1 MSVTNGIDQ
10 VVTLAGEV
18 AALRQRLAQLDGER
32 ATIERQIADRVS
44 RIAEAAVAA
53 VTPADPV
60 PAAQP
65 VQVSDEPMALS
76 TAILYVIRRSPE
88 TVFTAPE
95 VARQLQITDSDSA
108 IRTHLARMAKDHRI
122 ARVAYGKYKAL

>member
-1 MSVTNGIDQ
+1 MTNGIDQ
-10 VVTLAGEV
+10 VVALAGEV
-18 AALRQRLAQLDGER
+18 AELRQRLVQLDAER
-32 ATIERQIADRVS
+32 ATIEREIADRVS

-53 VTPADPV
+53 VTPAQPV

-76 TAILYVIRRSPE
+76 TAILYVIRRSPD

-95 VARQLQITDSDSA
+95 IARQLQMTDSDSA
-108 IRTHLARMAKDHRI
+108 IRTHLARMAKDRRI
-122 ARVAYGKYKAL
+122 ARVSFGKYKAV